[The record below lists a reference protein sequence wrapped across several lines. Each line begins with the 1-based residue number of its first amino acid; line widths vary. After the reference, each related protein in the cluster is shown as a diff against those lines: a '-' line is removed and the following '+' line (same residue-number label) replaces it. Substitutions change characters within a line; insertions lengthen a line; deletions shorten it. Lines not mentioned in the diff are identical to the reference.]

1 MCSPLRSMG
10 RCGGACIRSWLV
22 LSRRAESVL
31 RREASLRTWDGLLL
45 GLVGA
50 GSPTLELVR
59 VAIIALIFV
68 RGRHSVV
75 VRGRGLTSRVGSLRP
90 I

>member
-1 MCSPLRSMG
+1 MG

-31 RREASLRTWDGLLL
+31 RREASLGSWDGLLL

-50 GSPTLELVR
+50 NSPALELVR
-59 VAIIALIFV
+59 IAIIALVFV
-68 RGRHSVV
+68 GGRHSVV
-75 VRGRGLTSRVGSLRP
+75 VRRRGLTSWVGSLRP

>member
-1 MCSPLRSMG
+1 MG

-31 RREASLRTWDGLLL
+31 RREASLRTRDGLLL

-59 VAIIALIFV
+59 VAIIALVFV
-68 RGRHSVV
+68 CRRHSAV